1 MYTRVNL
8 LQFTS
13 LRSAHFLE
21 NDIKFEQDTHI
32 INKHFSYGDER
43 LIPESS
49 VMEAE
54 GRGGVVLAL
63 WLFCCCAM
71 YNRFVSLYNTTQF
84 QGGHEVG
91 SLTQF
96 NNMNNTSVLNNAVVW
111 QETRKLW
118 YMGLEMLRNGG
129 LIRESWCC
137 CIYTTNFS
145 NVFSIG

>member
-1 MYTRVNL
+1 MHCNTKDGNINLKMYTRVNL

-54 GRGGVVLAL
+54 GGGEGGACIVTVLL
-63 WLFCCCAM
+63 LC
-71 YNRFVSLYNTTQF
+71 
-84 QGGHEVG
+84 
-91 SLTQF
+91 
-96 NNMNNTSVLNNAVVW
+96 
-111 QETRKLW
+111 
-118 YMGLEMLRNGG
+118 
-129 LIRESWCC
+129 
-137 CIYTTNFS
+137 
-145 NVFSIG
+145 NV